1 MQSLPT
7 QTNDLVCVGRLRI
20 ISPDFNRR
28 LFNQSPPSSTMPPQR
43 ITPQPGQESVWDY
56 PRPPRLEK
64 VDHRIRIVL
73 NDRTIVDTTAAY
85 RVLETS
91 HPPMYYLP
99 PADIQ
104 IQYLQAT
111 TRGSFCEWKGNALY
125 YNVIVDHRR
134 IENAAW
140 AYPTPTSD
148 FEPIANYFAFYAR
161 FMDACYVDDELV
173 TPQPGEFYGGWIT
186 TNIVGPF
193 KGTPGSWGW

>member
-1 MQSLPT
+1 
-7 QTNDLVCVGRLRI
+7 
-20 ISPDFNRR
+20 
-28 LFNQSPPSSTMPPQR
+28 MPPQR

-64 VDHRIRIVL
+64 VDNHIQIVL
-73 NDRTIVDTTAAY
+73 NGQTIVDTTAAY

-91 HPPMYYLP
+91 HPPVYYLP

-104 IQYLQAT
+104 MQYLQAT

-125 YNVIVDHRR
+125 YNIIADNRR

-140 AYPTPTSD
+140 AYPTPTKN
-148 FEPIANYFAFYAR
+148 FESIANYLAFYSQ

-193 KGTPGSWGW
+193 KGSPGSWGW

>member
-1 MQSLPT
+1 
-7 QTNDLVCVGRLRI
+7 
-20 ISPDFNRR
+20 
-28 LFNQSPPSSTMPPQR
+28 MPPQR

-56 PRPPRLEK
+56 PRPPRLEPVSK
-64 VDHRIRIVL
+64 RIQIVL
-73 NDRTIVDTTAAY
+73 NGQTIVDTTAAY

-91 HPPMYYLP
+91 HPPVYYLP

-104 IQYLQAT
+104 MQYLQAT

-125 YNVIVDHRR
+125 YNVVVDNRR

-140 AYPTPTSD
+140 AYPTPTKN
-148 FEPIANYFAFYAR
+148 FESIVNYLAFYAQ

-186 TNIVGPF
+186 KDIVGPF
-193 KGTPGSWGW
+193 KGSAGSWGW